1 MQNNTF
7 MGMNGFVWWMGVVE
21 NRLDPLNLGRCQIR
35 IFGWHTDNLQLIP
48 SADLPWA
55 QPITNDPD
63 TFKTPKEGAYVMGFF
78 FDGESGQFPVY
89 LGVLPG
95 VPRYTPNQGSGFSD
109 QRTAGVISNTPAPV
123 GQSPQVYP
131 NRLNEPTTSR
141 LARNENIDQTIIGTE
156 RNNVQTGIKTADGGS
171 WDQPAPTYATVVPY
185 NRVLDTESGHA
196 MEFDDTKGAE
206 RIHIAH
212 RMGTYEEIRPDGSK
226 VIKVVGSNY
235 ELIAGDDHV
244 SVTGKCHITVGGDAT
259 LNVIGGLTASVSK
272 NANINVTGKVLAKAS
287 EFDLTGPVN
296 ITGSVTINGDT
307 NMQGALSTSG
317 STSVGGSLSTGGSVS
332 SGGSGNFAGGISI

>member
-7 MGMNGFVWWMGVVE
+7 MGMNGFIWWLGVVE

-48 SADLPWA
+48 SSDLPWA

-63 TFKTPKEGAYVMGFF
+63 TFKTPKEGSYVMGFF

-89 LGVLPG
+89 MGTLPG
-95 VPRYTPNQGSGFSD
+95 IPNIKPNQGKGFSD
-109 QRTAGVISNTPAPV
+109 QRRNLNTWPAPV
-123 GQSPQVYP
+123 GQTAQVNP

-141 LARNENIDQTIIGTE
+141 LARNENISSTIIAKE
-156 RNNVQTGIKTADGGS
+156 ISAVQTNITTADGGS
-171 WDQPAPTYATVVPY
+171 WSQPSPSYAAVAPF

-212 RMGTYEEIRPDGSK
+212 RTGTYEEIRPDGSK
-226 VIKVVGSNY
+226 VIKIVGSNY
-235 ELIAGDDHV
+235 ELIVGDDHI
-244 SVTGKCHITVGGDAT
+244 SVTGTCHITVGGNAT
-259 LNVIGGLTASVSK
+259 LKA
-272 NANINVTGKVLAKAS
+272 AGKVIAVAS

-296 ITGSVTINGDT
+296 ITGATTITGETTINGTT
-307 NMQGALSTSG
+307 NITGTLTASGASSFGGSASIDTSG
-317 STSVGGSLSTGGSVS
+317 NINLGGSVNATGTGVF
-332 SGGSGNFAGGISI
+332 GGGLSI